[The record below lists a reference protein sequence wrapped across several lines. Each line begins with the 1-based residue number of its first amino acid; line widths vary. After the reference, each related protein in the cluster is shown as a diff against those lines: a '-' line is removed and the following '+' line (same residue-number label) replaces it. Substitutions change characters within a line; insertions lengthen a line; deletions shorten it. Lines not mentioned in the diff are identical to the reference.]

1 MALRFCRWG
10 FPVSDACL
18 RELSCVVLRLVWRG
32 DGFLRTNWPPLGR
45 APYTEPLAE
54 ELFSSPF
61 AWGFHVAR
69 MSLHYPFGC
78 WTRFPFRR
86 RVFALYSPRS
96 LRRLDLRATSGASM
110 GERACYDPISNT
122 KLLATMPCDLDLS
135 SPNAAVSFCL
145 AIRTFVLIPFGRCA
159 LLLAFFFRS
168 FFSFC

>member
-1 MALRFCRWG
+1 MPQRAILRGFEACFEACSHLLLVVALAVSLRLLGLQKLTLATFGGGVALRFCRWG

-32 DGFLRTNWPPLGR
+32 DGFLRTNWPSLGR

-78 WTRFPFRR
+78 WTRFPC
-86 RVFALYSPRS
+86 
-96 LRRLDLRATSGASM
+96 RAA
-110 GERACYDPISNT
+110 E
-122 KLLATMPCDLDLS
+122 
-135 SPNAAVSFCL
+135 
-145 AIRTFVLIPFGRCA
+145 
-159 LLLAFFFRS
+159 
-168 FFSFC
+168 